1 MGQGAL
7 PFPWALLPRQNPA
20 RTPAHNV
27 CTRSLSV
34 TPHESPQKTVRRNE
48 GGLAGRSVCCPVQG
62 EAAALGPCACP
73 PKGSSQL
80 HSWQFPALGPD
91 ASLTGRSRLYL
102 DLQLGGHPPSSL
114 YVLYFATPKLQ
125 TSCSRPKTYS
135 KLWLR
140 AETLFTQRLTTTS
153 LQAKPD
159 RMHRS
164 STCPGTTEP
173 RPQPP

>member
-1 MGQGAL
+1 M
-7 PFPWALLPRQNPA
+7 
-20 RTPAHNV
+20 
-27 CTRSLSV
+27 
-34 TPHESPQKTVRRNE
+34 RRNE

-164 STCPGTTEP
+164 STCPGTPSPGLSLPKMGWRVPAPRSLHCHASPTVLSTECNLLGHP
-173 RPQPP
+173 LLLP